1 MPEFLDNLF
10 TFFLNGLGLGAIFA
24 FIALGYTMVYGIIK
38 LINFAHGEFF
48 MVGAFVGYFC
58 LRDLELEKLPL
69 PQPLPILVD
78 FLVALTAASVAAGI
92 LAVVT
97 ERVAYRPVRKAGRIA
112 ALLTAVGVSLLLQNV
127 AIRIWEAKSRSF
139 PDPKIW
145 VAVDDLEG
153 TAAENLWGDRTFTT
167 TAGEEV
173 RESAVLVPQGE
184 PLDQAARDRLKA
196 EGHDEVYERVTLSK
210 ETLQGFVL
218 LALLLW
224 TPVLWF
230 IVKRT
235 RIGKAMRA
243 VSEDADAARLM
254 GINIDFVVA
263 ATFFLGAFVAGVGGV
278 AYMATYGKVFPLVGF
293 LPGLKAFVA
302 AVIGGIGS
310 IPGAIIGGL
319 ILGVTEAVLPFLLRE
334 AGWAEAFAWKD
345 AIAFAFLIVVLVV
358 KPTGLL
364 GKPAREKV

>member
-1 MPEFLDNLF
+1 MSEFLQNLF
-10 TFFLNGLGLGAIFA
+10 TFTLNGLGLGAIFA

-69 PQPLPILVD
+69 PQPFPILVD
-78 FLVALTAASVAAGI
+78 FFVALCAASMAAGI

-112 ALLTAVGVSLLLQNV
+112 ALLTAVGVSLLLQNI
-127 AIRIWEAKSRSF
+127 AIQVWEAKSRSF

-145 VAVDDLEG
+145 VSVEDLEG
-153 TAAENLWGDRTFTT
+153 EAEENLWGDRTFTT

-173 RESAVLVPQGE
+173 QESSVLVQQGDVLGAE
-184 PLDQAARDRLKA
+184 LKA
-196 EGHDEVYERVTLSK
+196 SLKDQGYDQVYERVTLSK
-210 ETLQGFVL
+210 ESLQLFVL

-224 TPVLWF
+224 TPVLWW

-235 RIGKAMRA
+235 RMGKAMRA

-254 GINIDFVVA
+254 GININFIVA

-364 GKPAREKV
+364 GKPVREKV